1 MPDDLMGEMIRF
13 VVAHEVGHTLGLPH
27 NFKASGMYTVAQV
40 RDKSWVAKNG
50 HTPTIMDYS
59 RFNYVAQPE
68 DGIPVADLI
77 PRIGPYD
84 FFAIRWGYQP
94 VPGAKTTDEEKS
106 LLDSWLRAQEE
117 TAYLRFSL
125 PNAVG
130 LDPTDQAEAVAESDP
145 VLATSLGTK
154 NLRRTMDLVL
164 NAVPVKGEGYGDTAD
179 VYAAVLGQWTRELVH
194 VTVVVGGVNAQN
206 KHVGQEGPVYSPI
219 PKAKQKE
226 ALQFLNDNVL
236 TTPSWIVRPDILS
249 RIEPQGALSRVLAV
263 QRTVLN
269 NLMASAKLQR
279 MMEQEAL
286 LGANAYA
293 PAEYLADLRKGVF
306 SELSKPSPAID
317 PYRRNLQRL
326 YLDVANERIN
336 RPATP
341 FIAFGPMGMRPLALG
356 QFDDTRSILRAELRT
371 LAQAASTKAAA
382 SRDRSTQAHL
392 EMVRDE
398 IAKILDPKLAPASG
412 APAAG
417 ARATI
422 VDDLDVCW
430 PDYRL
435 IH

>member
-1 MPDDLMGEMIRF
+1 
-13 VVAHEVGHTLGLPH
+13 
-27 NFKASGMYTVAQV
+27 
-40 RDKSWVAKNG
+40 
-50 HTPTIMDYS
+50 
-59 RFNYVAQPE
+59 
-68 DGIPVADLI
+68 
-77 PRIGPYD
+77 
-84 FFAIRWGYQP
+84 
-94 VPGAKTTDEEKS
+94 
-106 LLDSWLRAQEE
+106 
-117 TAYLRFSL
+117 LRFSL

-145 VLATSLGTK
+145 VLATPLGTK

-226 ALQFLNDNVL
+226 ALQFLNDNVFA
-236 TTPSWIVRPDILS
+236 TPSWIVRPDILS

-286 LGANAYA
+286 HGANAYA
-293 PAEYLADLRKGVF
+293 PAEYLADLRKGIF

-341 FIAFGPMGMRPLALG
+341 FIASGPMGMRPLALG